1 MKKLALI
8 LSMLVMSVSLA
19 AAQSGRRTKPTATPV
34 PAQTQDD
41 NASDFSESKPA
52 DGFSYSKKKAK
63 PQPDRPV
70 SPTADTSISGD
81 DDTIKVETNLVS
93 IPVSVYER
101 SGVYVGGLRR
111 SDFKIFEDGKEQEI
125 AYFGTTELPFS
136 VVLLIDVSG
145 STDNKIKAIQA
156 AAMSF
161 IGDLSPTDK
170 VMVVEFDE
178 SVNTLCDFTSDRA
191 VLEKAVRK
199 VGAGGG
205 TALYRAVDTVL
216 KKKFKGI
223 EGRKAVVLFT
233 DGVDTSLS
241 SNGYEDTLAL
251 AEESDA
257 VVYSV
262 YYNTYFDI
270 MGVGGSG
277 GPMSGMPDIRGR
289 TTNIPGM
296 RREDYARGRAYLE
309 ELARLTG
316 GKMFRAEATTGG
328 LSAAFEG
335 IANELGNQYT
345 IGYYPNEPGQNGQ
358 RKQIKV
364 RVNRP
369 NVAVRA
375 RDWYIVGATAQ
386 PKK

>member
-1 MKKLALI
+1 
-8 LSMLVMSVSLA
+8 
-19 AAQSGRRTKPTATPV
+19 
-34 PAQTQDD
+34 
-41 NASDFSESKPA
+41 
-52 DGFSYSKKKAK
+52 
-63 PQPDRPV
+63 
-70 SPTADTSISGD
+70 
-81 DDTIKVETNLVS
+81 
-93 IPVSVYER
+93 VYER

-125 AYFGTTELPFS
+125 AYFGTTEVPFS

-145 STDNKIKAIQA
+145 STDNKIRQIQA

-170 VMVVEFDE
+170 VMIVEFDS

-199 VGAGGG
+199 VGSGGG
-205 TALYRAVDTVL
+205 TALYNAVETVL

-223 EGRKAVVLFT
+223 QGRKAVVLFT
-233 DGVDTSLS
+233 DGVECSMGMNS
-241 SNGYEDTLAL
+241 SGYEDTLAL

-262 YYNTYFDI
+262 YYNTYFDS
-270 MGVGGSG
+270 VGIGG
-277 GPMSGMPDIRGR
+277 GNGPMSGIPTISKPSNSPCESPEAYTRGR
-289 TTNIPGM
+289 T
-296 RREDYARGRAYLE
+296 YLQ
-309 ELARLTG
+309 ELARLTS

-345 IGYYPNEPGQNGQ
+345 IGYYPNEPGANGQ
-358 RKQIKV
+358 RKQIKI
-364 RVNRP
+364 RVNRAG
-369 NVAVRA
+369 VAIRA
-375 RDWYIVGATAQ
+375 RDSYIVGAAA
-386 PKK
+386 KSGK